1 MKIMEIET
9 QSVKSKKS
17 KEERKMSFN
26 LEHGEFTKIGTKTGI
41 AEKPCL
47 PVKRL
52 IEI

>member
-1 MKIMEIET
+1 MKITEIEK

-17 KEERKMSFN
+17 REKNELQSSAWKIV
-26 LEHGEFTKIGTKTGI
+26 TKIGI